1 MADSIDSESNPSSYP
16 DGFRVESVPEGDN
29 STGYQRGPDS
39 VSSLSSVGRFQIAS
53 LKDTHES
60 NAIHISVSSSS
71 IGNQRKESFGTGEIC
86 LADEKNM
93 RNMLTIERPP
103 AIDFYLNLD
112 KAEGCS
118 SSRPSMIALVH
129 GNSIDSVKLEIK
141 NSSGDHLGEQRLAAK
156 QINNVEQPVSS
167 VARVKFGWIEGVFVR
182 CILNILGVMLYLRI
196 SWVTGQAGIGLGS
209 IIVVL
214 ASVVTTITTISLC
227 AICTNGEVKG
237 GGAYFVISRTLG
249 PEFGGSIGL
258 IFSMANTIGAAMYV
272 VGFAETVRDLMKE
285 KGWIII
291 DNGIMDIRIIGLIT
305 CTLLM
310 AIVFIGTSF
319 ESRMQ
324 IVLLFILIASI
335 ISYWT
340 GTFLPVTEHQ
350 ELRGVTGYNFGTL
363 TTNFLPAWRGEDFFS
378 VFAVYFPA
386 ATGIM
391 AGANISGDLADPQK
405 AIPKGTLLAIA
416 VTTTLYLLTIWQTG
430 ATCVRDADGLSPPLF
445 SNESSLKWI
454 QPDCVYNATCEY
466 GLMNYFQ
473 VMEIESGWG
482 PLITAG
488 IFAATLSSALAS
500 LVSAPKVFQAVCK
513 DHLFPYIHY
522 FSKGYGKDD
531 EPRRAYCLG
540 YIIAMLM
547 ILLGD
552 LNAIAPII
560 SNFFLASYALI
571 NYACFDASFVRST
584 GFRPSFKYYNMW
596 LSLGGAFL
604 CMTVMFIISWWTALI
619 TFVCFA
625 MLILYILHRKP
636 DVNWGSSTQAHSY
649 NSALKAMLKL
659 RKIEEHVKNY
669 RPQILV
675 LTGNPAS
682 RPSFVNFAN
691 NITKGSSLLIC
702 GHVIS
707 ELTSN
712 RTLSLSNKPDERINE
727 WLRKRRVKAFYV
739 STVNSSL
746 RSGVHTLMQAV
757 GLGKLRPNIILLGF
771 KTNWAAKGRDGL
783 DEVNEYFGVIQDS
796 FSSNMAV
803 GVLRNAGGGLDYSE
817 LMMQHNVGDVEEV
830 SLTEVFSPNKID
842 RNNVGSPASLC
853 NNDSKEATIHDEKAK
868 SDSKSKNNK
877 EDENNQLPV
886 TKETPMSEYQA
897 KEDFQIPVRRLS
909 LGWNRRETVVQ
920 RELMAMTNRFQRK
933 IKRATV
939 DVWWL
944 YDDGGLTLLIP
955 HLLTVPK
962 SYLENAKLR
971 VFTVASSRSS
981 IELEQRSMAS
991 LLSKFRIEFAD
1002 VIIIPDITK
1011 EPHSATLADWEK
1023 LIAPFLANEKNNG
1036 NHEGLI
1042 QPSEQLGLKTRIY
1055 RQLRCRELLLQH
1067 SSNADLIV
1075 VTLPVPRKGIISS
1088 YMYMA
1093 WLEMLTRDLPPT
1105 LLIRGNQ
1112 TSVLTLYS

>member
-1 MADSIDSESNPSSYP
+1 MADSIDSESNRSSDP
-16 DGFRVESVPEGDN
+16 DGFRVESVTEGDN
-29 STGYQRGPDS
+29 STGYQRRPDS

-53 LKDTHES
+53 LKDNHES
-60 NAIHISVSSSS
+60 NAIHISVSSSN
-71 IGNQRKESFGTGEIC
+71 IQNQRKESFDTDEIR

-93 RNMLTIERPP
+93 RNTLTIEKPP

-118 SSRPSMIALVH
+118 SSRPSMITLVH
-129 GNSIDSVKLEIK
+129 GKSIDSIKLEIT
-141 NSSGDHLGEQRLAAK
+141 NSKGDRLGK
-156 QINNVEQPVSS
+156 QELSTNQVKNVEQRILS
-167 VARVKFGWIEGVFVR
+167 VARVKFGWLEGVFVR

-209 IIVVL
+209 AIVLL

-291 DNGIMDIRIIGLIT
+291 DNGIMDVRIIGLIT

-324 IVLLFILIASI
+324 VILLFILIASI

-350 ELRGVTGYNFGTL
+350 QLRGVTGYNFGTL

-391 AGANISGDLADPQK
+391 AGANISGDLANPQK

-416 VTTTLYLLTIWQTG
+416 VTTALYLLTIWQTG

-547 ILLGD
+547 ILLGTVVATEAHNVSV
-552 LNAIAPII
+552 LNNMADNPHKLVHQSSKMARDESGLTPNHEDTTDESRALTGTQSNRVVIVDDKNNRLTDKKAEKTKKAGGTAAQMNMHGVFLHILGDAFGSLIVII
-560 SNFFLASYALI
+560 SAGVCYFFKEKEYLQLYL
-571 NYACFDASFVRST
+571 D
-584 GFRPSFKYYNMW
+584 PS
-596 LSLGGAFL
+596 LSLIMV
-604 CMTVMFIISWWTALI
+604 CVIVTTTVPLLKETALI
-619 TFVCFA
+619 LLQTTPKYMNVQTMKAKLLKFDGVLAIHEFHVWRLAGQKIIATAHIRFRSLTDYLQAAEKIKNFFHEQEIHSTTIQPEFA
-625 MLILYILHRKP
+625 EMI
-636 DVNWGSSTQAHSY
+636 
-649 NSALKAMLKL
+649 
-659 RKIEEHVKNY
+659 
-669 RPQILV
+669 
-675 LTGNPAS
+675 PAES
-682 RPSFVNFAN
+682 N
-691 NITKGSSLLIC
+691 
-702 GHVIS
+702 H
-707 ELTSN
+707 ELTSDGHCFLSCPPEQCD
-712 RTLSLSNKPDERINE
+712 TSATCCGPVDSSATKTPAGSLSPR
-727 WLRKRRVKAFYV
+727 
-739 STVNSSL
+739 T
-746 RSGVHTLMQAV
+746 
-757 GLGKLRPNIILLGF
+757 
-771 KTNWAAKGRDGL
+771 KTETAPPPPS
-783 DEVNEYFGVIQDS
+783 EDS
-796 FSSNMAV
+796 
-803 GVLRNAGGGLDYSE
+803 
-817 LMMQHNVGDVEEV
+817 
-830 SLTEVFSPNKID
+830 
-842 RNNVGSPASLC
+842 
-853 NNDSKEATIHDEKAK
+853 AK
-868 SDSKSKNNK
+868 S
-877 EDENNQLPV
+877 
-886 TKETPMSEYQA
+886 T
-897 KEDFQIPVRRLS
+897 
-909 LGWNRRETVVQ
+909 G
-920 RELMAMTNRFQRK
+920 
-933 IKRATV
+933 
-939 DVWWL
+939 
-944 YDDGGLTLLIP
+944 
-955 HLLTVPK
+955 
-962 SYLENAKLR
+962 
-971 VFTVASSRSS
+971 
-981 IELEQRSMAS
+981 
-991 LLSKFRIEFAD
+991 
-1002 VIIIPDITK
+1002 
-1011 EPHSATLADWEK
+1011 
-1023 LIAPFLANEKNNG
+1023 
-1036 NHEGLI
+1036 
-1042 QPSEQLGLKTRIY
+1042 
-1055 RQLRCRELLLQH
+1055 
-1067 SSNADLIV
+1067 
-1075 VTLPVPRKGIISS
+1075 
-1088 YMYMA
+1088 
-1093 WLEMLTRDLPPT
+1093 
-1105 LLIRGNQ
+1105 
-1112 TSVLTLYS
+1112 